1 MSDQAESRRTELPP
15 AEAEGA
21 GNFAAEPAT
30 DPTAGP
36 GNTAVAT
43 QMETGVLSQSDN
55 PSPRGDEGNRTGGD
69 PGEAVAERQAS
80 SEAQAEDVRSAVD
93 AGELGTSGTP

>member
-1 MSDQAESRRTELPP
+1 MSEQAETRRTQLPP

-43 QMETGVLSQSDN
+43 QMETGVLNQNDN
-55 PSPRGDEGNRTGGD
+55 PSPRGEEGNRTGGD
-69 PGEAVAERQAS
+69 PAEVVAGRQAS
-80 SEAQAEDVRSAVD
+80 NETQAMDVRLA
-93 AGELGTSGTP
+93 AEAEEQGTESTD

>member
-1 MSDQAESRRTELPP
+1 MSDPAETRRTQLPP

-43 QMETGVLSQSDN
+43 QMETGVLNQNDN
-55 PSPRGDEGNRTGGD
+55 PSPRGEEGNRTGGD
-69 PGEAVAERQAS
+69 PAEVVAERQGS
-80 SEAQAEDVRSAVD
+80 SEAQATNVRLAVEAEEPGSD
-93 AGELGTSGTP
+93 GTA